1 MQLWS
6 HIKLWLIIS
15 IFSIFAVM
23 AFAKPESVYK
33 SVQED
38 LKKLE
43 NVFGVDSTHT
53 LVDRTN
59 MIFTFFFETKLKS
72 AHDEMKVK
80 DENSKVFGWDGKLG
94 HETNTM
100 LKAAKL
106 EVYNIILRFNIMLMW
121 FPFIILFAGVAV
133 FDGFMMR
140 KVKIATFKYTNP
152 VLYNTFMHA
161 AVFIAGSF
169 LFLMHLP
176 VVMSVW
182 FFPLAG
188 VILGFCLM
196 FGIMNLQRM
205 GTD

>member
-1 MQLWS
+1 MQIWS

-15 IFSIFAVM
+15 IFSIFFVM
-23 AFAKPESVYK
+23 ATAKPESVYE
-33 SVQED
+33 SVQRD

-43 NVFGVDSTHT
+43 SVFGKSSTQN

-59 MIFTFFFETKLKS
+59 SVFSFMFSGNMEK
-72 AHDEMKVK
+72 AHDKVHTK
-80 DENSKVFGWDGKLG
+80 NPEPRVFGWEGKL
-94 HETNTM
+94 TTQSNTM
-100 LKAAKL
+100 LKSAKL
-106 EVYNIILRFNIMLMW
+106 ELYNIILRFNIMMMW
-121 FPFIILFAGVAV
+121 MPFIILFAGVAV

-140 KVKIATFKYTNP
+140 KVKIASFKYTNP

-169 LFLMHLP
+169 MFLMHLP
-176 VVMSVW
+176 IVMSVW

-188 VILGFCLM
+188 IVLGFCLM

>member
-1 MQLWS
+1 MQIWS

-15 IFSIFAVM
+15 IFSIFFVM
-23 AFAKPESVYK
+23 ATAKPESVYE
-33 SVQED
+33 SVQQD

-43 NVFGVDSTHT
+43 AVFGKDSTRN

-59 MIFTFFFETKLKS
+59 SVFNFFFSKNLKP
-72 AHDEMKVK
+72 AHDEMRVQNEGARVFRWEGNLVK
-80 DENSKVFGWDGKLG
+80 ES
-94 HETNTM
+94 NTM
-100 LKAAKL
+100 LKSAKL
-106 EVYNIILRFNIMLMW
+106 EVYNIILRFNIMMMW
-121 FPFIILFAGVAV
+121 LPFIILFAGVAI

-140 KVKIATFKYTNP
+140 KVKIASFKYTNP
-152 VLYNTFMHA
+152 VLYNTFMHG

-169 LFLMHLP
+169 MFLMHLP
-176 VVMSVW
+176 IVMSVW

-188 VILGFCLM
+188 VVLGFFLM